1 MSEPQPALYDT
12 LTIALNGTLSGAS
25 KDLLG
30 QTLCSIGLDGWTSA
44 AMSFDVSND
53 GSTWFALGDRDG
65 EVTITDPNAIA
76 SGVAGFGDLHGVFS
90 GWRYVK
96 VRSGTAG
103 STTQQGAARTI
114 KLYTRKV

>member
-30 QTLCSIGLDGWTSA
+30 QTLCSIELDGWTSA
-44 AMSFDVSND
+44 ALTFAVSND
-53 GSTWFALGDRDG
+53 GSTFVPLIDKDG
-65 EVTITDPNAIA
+65 EYTITDPNAIA
-76 SGVAGFGDLHGVFS
+76 SGVVGIGDLHGLFA

-103 STTQQGAARTI
+103 STTNQGAARTI